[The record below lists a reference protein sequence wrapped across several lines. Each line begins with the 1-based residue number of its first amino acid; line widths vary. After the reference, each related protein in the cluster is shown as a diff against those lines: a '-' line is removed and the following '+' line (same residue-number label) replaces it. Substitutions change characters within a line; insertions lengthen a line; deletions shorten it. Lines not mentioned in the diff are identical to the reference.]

1 MPLPENTR
9 LDCKGLLGKTQLL
22 ILEIT
27 SVMIKSLTTFPPCA
41 NVLFFASVNDVQD
54 TNKL

>member
-9 LDCKGLLGKTQLL
+9 LGCKGLLGKAQLL
-22 ILEIT
+22 ILE
-27 SVMIKSLTTFPPCA
+27 SDDEKSLTTFPPCA
-41 NVLFFASVNDVQD
+41 NVLFFASVNDAQD